1 MVVPAVASNILWM
14 WLFNPDFGLLN
25 SVLQF
30 FHLPPSNW
38 IFDEQTAIPSLILM
52 AVWGCGG
59 TALVFLAGLQDVPQD
74 LMEAVEVDGGNW
86 RHKFLYVTLPA
97 ISPIIFFN
105 LVMGLIG
112 SFQTFSQ
119 AYIMTGGGPNNAT
132 LFYALLIYRK
142 AFQEN
147 QFGYAS
153 ALAWILFVIIGL
165 FTMLVLVR
173 QKLGV
178 LWRARKMTM
187 RKAKYM
193 MYVPLVV
200 IGLISLVPFLWLV
213 RSSFMDSYEIFEF
226 P

>member
-1 MVVPAVASNILWM
+1 
-14 WLFNPDFGLLN
+14 
-25 SVLQF
+25 
-30 FHLPPSNW
+30 
-38 IFDEQTAIPSLILM
+38 M

-165 FTMLVLVR
+165 FTMLVF
-173 QKLGV
+173 G
-178 LWRARKMTM
+178 T
-187 RKAKYM
+187 AKNWVY
-193 MYVPLVV
+193 Y
-200 IGLISLVPFLWLV
+200 GGQ
-213 RSSFMDSYEIFEF
+213 EK
-226 P
+226 